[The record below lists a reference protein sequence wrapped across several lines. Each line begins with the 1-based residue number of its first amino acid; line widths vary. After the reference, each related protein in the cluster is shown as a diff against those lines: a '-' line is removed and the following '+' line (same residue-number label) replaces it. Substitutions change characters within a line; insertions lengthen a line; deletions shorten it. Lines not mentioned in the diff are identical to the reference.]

1 MRTSKVRLDELLVQ
15 RRLAESLPAAQS
27 LLLAGR
33 VKAPG
38 VKILKPGSTVSPD
51 QVLEVTPGRK
61 YVSRGGEKL
70 EGALDAFRVNLSG
83 RDCLDV
89 GASTGGFTDCLLQR
103 GALKVF
109 AVDVG
114 SGQLDWTLRNDPRV
128 VSRENTHIL
137 RFQKTD
143 LPFSPS
149 LVTIDVSFIS
159 LEKILPHLASLVDP
173 GAEFVA
179 LVKPQFEVEPKLAPK
194 GVVRDP
200 SVRQAVVR
208 KVSDFL
214 PAWGF
219 SKRGECPS
227 PIQGPEGNVEFFL
240 HFVRED
246 R

>member
-1 MRTSKVRLDELLVQ
+1 MMRSTSG
-15 RRLAESLPAAQS
+15 AAAQI
-27 LLLAGR
+27 AKTARGTAE
-33 VKAPG
+33 KG
-38 VKILKPGSTVSPD
+38 GSI
-51 QVLEVTPGRK
+51 
-61 YVSRGGEKL
+61 
-70 EGALDAFRVNLSG
+70 
-83 RDCLDV
+83 
-89 GASTGGFTDCLLQR
+89 
-103 GALKVF
+103 
-109 AVDVG
+109 
-114 SGQLDWTLRNDPRV
+114 V
-128 VSRENTHIL
+128 V
-137 RFQKTD
+137 
-143 LPFSPS
+143 
-149 LVTIDVSFIS
+149 
-159 LEKILPHLASLVDP
+159 
-173 GAEFVA
+173 